1 MSEFSKPKVASLPAT
16 AVAKVQEVEKKLGG
30 VYVIAYEHPVEPAT
44 LTPQQL
50 AQLTKVETELGVC
63 LVAYRKE

>member
-1 MSEFSKPKVASLPAT
+1 MSELSKPRVATLASQ

-30 VYVIAYEHPVEPAT
+30 VYVIAYEHPVVPAT
-44 LTPQQL
+44 LTQGQL
-50 AQLTKVETELGVC
+50 AELSKVEDELGVC

>member
-1 MSEFSKPKVASLPAT
+1 MSEFSKPKVAALPPQ
-16 AVAKVQEVEKKLGG
+16 AVAKVQDIEKKLGA
-30 VYVIAYEHPVEPAT
+30 VYVIAYEHPVQPAT

-50 AQLTKVETELGVC
+50 AELSKVEDELGVC